1 MDPVT
6 FFSGPDLHDLR
17 FFLAPGDVDSH
28 TMKGIITWG
37 RYIPDSSPG
46 SDETNDSTPH
56 SAQIHREAI
65 AKTLGQNSLL
75 FANHSQ
81 CHPHPS
87 FANECNTGQTAVVV
101 ENIAPPAD
109 HQCLVVQGAGPNKSI

>member
-1 MDPVT
+1 MICD
-6 FFSGPDLHDLR
+6 FF
-17 FFLAPGDVDSH
+17 APGDVDSH

-65 AKTLGQNSLL
+65 AKTLGQNACCLQTIHN
-75 FANHSQ
+75 AIRK
-81 CHPHPS
+81 S

-109 HQCLVVQGAGPNKSI
+109 HQCLAPGAEPIIDLNILLNQFEAT